1 MNGFPAKEGAM
12 EVNETHADVLVAGR
26 SEEEERAERLSELHA
41 RLFGD
46 LELPN
51 TLPRRTLRRVL
62 ADAVRR
68 VWYGPPPEN
77 LTIDELKWIMRP
89 RDDEDDGLPERVP
102 PDDPH
107 RLAWE
112 AELRA
117 AGITPA
123 KKWSFPDHTPRP
135 RFTFRERIQERFR
148 RGL

>member
-1 MNGFPAKEGAM
+1 M
-12 EVNETHADVLVAGR
+12 ETNETQADLLVVER
-26 SEEEERAERLSELHA
+26 SEEEERAARLSELHA

-51 TLPRRTLRRVL
+51 TMPRRTMGRVL
-62 ADAVRR
+62 ADAARR

-77 LTIDELKWIMRP
+77 LTDEEVRWVMRP

-102 PDDPH
+102 PDDPD

-123 KKWSFPDHTPRP
+123 KKWNFPERAPLP
-135 RFTFRERIQERFR
+135 RFTFRERIRERFR